1 MNDDLV
7 FMICDL
13 FIHLII
19 FITHKQLKGK
29 VGLSHVI
36 YKIGVIYEIIFRN
49 MYTNLSIVIR
59 FAACNWYP
67 KHLGSYM

>member
-36 YKIGVIYEIIFRN
+36 YKIGVIYEII
-49 MYTNLSIVIR
+49 
-59 FAACNWYP
+59 
-67 KHLGSYM
+67 